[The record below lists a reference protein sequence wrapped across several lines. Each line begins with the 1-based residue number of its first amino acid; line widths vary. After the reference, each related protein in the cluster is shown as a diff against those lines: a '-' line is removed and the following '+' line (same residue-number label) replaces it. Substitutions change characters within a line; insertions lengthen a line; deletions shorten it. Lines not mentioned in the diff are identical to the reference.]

1 MSDSATFRLST
12 PTARRNALTA
22 ISEAPEGY
30 WVMLKPEGRNLEQN
44 ARLHAM
50 LADIVKARTVWDGET
65 HDIEFWKGLVVSG
78 WAIATK
84 AEGQVVRGIEGEI
97 VLIRRSTASMTKKE
111 LTSLLDYLE
120 AFMVKRGIP
129 MRGGV

>member
-1 MSDSATFRLST
+1 MSDSATFRLVH
-12 PTARRNALTA
+12 ARARELAVKA
-22 ISEAPEGY
+22 VSEAPEGY
-30 WVMLKPEGRNLEQN
+30 VVTVKPEGRNLEQN

-65 HDIEFWKGLVVSG
+65 HDIEFWKGLAVSG

-97 VLIRRSTASMTKKE
+97 VLIRRSTTGMTKKE

-120 AFMVKRGIP
+120 AFMAKREIP
-129 MRGGV
+129 IRGTQ